1 MVVAASTHHL
11 LWLLWLGSFADKI
24 NGGWRQKSHFIS
36 NHYFST
42 MAKSS
47 KRRQNNS
54 SSSAKKQ
61 LKRIVAHANAQSNP
75 LAALP
80 SEFLSVNLNASG
92 KNNGNA
98 AGNNDTPSK
107 NNSCATI
114 HYYKSPLPEPIL
126 KQCLELFERNM
137 GEMYRNSEWGLNMAE
152 KRKEL
157 LHEDARFLIIMLH
170 NNDSNVGQSL
180 PPNDRAD
187 STANTADD
195 TGEIVTTTAAMA
207 IDDTTKNASAEE
219 QKVIGFAHFRFEPDE
234 DSPHNPLL
242 PITYLYELQISL
254 TSHGLGQ
261 KLMTIVELLS
271 LQLQMTKVILTVFKC
286 NTGAMRFYLNKLK
299 GYEVDECSPSNF
311 EGEKDVDY
319 EILSKRIGG
328 GRKV

>member
-1 MVVAASTHHL
+1 
-11 LWLLWLGSFADKI
+11 
-24 NGGWRQKSHFIS
+24 
-36 NHYFST
+36 

-61 LKRIVAHANAQSNP
+61 LKRILAHANAQSNP

-80 SEFLSVNLNASG
+80 SAFLSVNLAACK

-98 AGNNDTPSK
+98 AGDNDTRTPS

-126 KQCLELFERNM
+126 EQCLELFERNM
-137 GEMYRNSEWGLNMAE
+137 GEMYRKSEWGLKMEE

-157 LHEDARFLIIMLH
+157 LHEDARFLIIMLDE
-170 NNDSNVGQSL
+170 NDSTNVGQSS
-180 PPNDRAD
+180 PSNDAAD
-187 STANTADD
+187 NDANETD
-195 TGEIVTTTAAMA
+195 EIITTAAAMT
-207 IDDTTKNASAEE
+207 IDDTTKNASKEE

-234 DSPHNPLL
+234 DSPNNPLL

-261 KLMTIVELLS
+261 KLMTLVELLS

-286 NTGAMRFYLNKLK
+286 NTGAMRFYMNKLK

-311 EGEKDVDY
+311 EGEEDVDY

>member
-1 MVVAASTHHL
+1 
-11 LWLLWLGSFADKI
+11 
-24 NGGWRQKSHFIS
+24 
-36 NHYFST
+36 

-61 LKRIVAHANAQSNP
+61 LKRIIAHANAQSNP

-80 SEFLSVNLNASG
+80 SAFLSVNLNAC

-98 AGNNDTPSK
+98 AGDNDVPSK
-107 NNSCATI
+107 NNSAAI

-126 KQCLELFERNM
+126 EQCLELFERNM
-137 GEMYRNSEWGLNMAE
+137 GEMYRQSEWGLNMAE

-157 LHEDARFLIIMLH
+157 LHEDARFLIIMLDK
-170 NNDSNVGQSL
+170 NNSNVGQSL
-180 PPNDRAD
+180 QSNDTAD
-187 STANTADD
+187 IAADD
-195 TGEIVTTTAAMA
+195 TDKIIAATTAAMT
-207 IDDTTKNASAEE
+207 IDDTTKNASKEE

-234 DSPHNPLL
+234 DSPKNPLL

-261 KLMTIVELLS
+261 KLMTLVELLS

-286 NTGAMRFYLNKLK
+286 NSGAMRFYLNKLK

-311 EGEKDVDY
+311 EGEEDVDY

-328 GRKV
+328 GKKV

>member
-1 MVVAASTHHL
+1 MVGAKNLSPPLHFTH
-11 LWLLWLGSFADKI
+11 F
-24 NGGWRQKSHFIS
+24 FP
-36 NHYFST
+36 T

-61 LKRIVAHANAQSNP
+61 LKRILAHANAQSNP
-75 LAALP
+75 LASLP
-80 SEFLSVNLNASG
+80 SAFLSINLNPC

-107 NNSCATI
+107 NNSAATI

-126 KQCLELFERNM
+126 EQCLELFERNM
-137 GEMYRNSEWGLNMAE
+137 GEMYRRSEWGLNMAD

-157 LHEDARFLIIMLH
+157 LHEDARFLIIMLDEH
-170 NNDSNVGQSL
+170 ENKDGQSL
-180 PPNDRAD
+180 PSNDSAD
-187 STANTADD
+187 SATTTAD
-195 TGEIVTTTAAMA
+195 EITATTAAMT
-207 IDDTTKNASAEE
+207 IDDTTKNASIEE
-219 QKVIGFAHFRFEPDE
+219 QKVIVIGFAHFRFEPDE
-234 DSPHNPLL
+234 DSSNNPLL

-261 KLMTIVELLS
+261 KLMTLVELLS

-311 EGEKDVDY
+311 EGEEDVDY